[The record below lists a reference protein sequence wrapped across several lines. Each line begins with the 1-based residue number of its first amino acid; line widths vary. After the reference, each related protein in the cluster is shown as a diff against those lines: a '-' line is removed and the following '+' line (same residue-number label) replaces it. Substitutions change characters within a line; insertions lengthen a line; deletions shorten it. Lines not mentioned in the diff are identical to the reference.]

1 MERDI
6 KASSFKAGYFISGAV
21 IGSAIALLFAPRAGK
36 ETREKVGDWLEEK
49 RKRGASAMKEA
60 VDSGGRTLR
69 RVRREAGV

>member
-36 ETREKVGDWLEEK
+36 ETRNRVSGWLEEK
-49 RKRGASAMKEA
+49 RRKGTAAMKEA
-60 VDSGGRTLR
+60 VDSGGRTFR
-69 RVRREAGV
+69 RARREAGV